1 MKNNIGE
8 RLLFI
13 DTETGGIDPT
23 KHTLFSIGLVVWDS
37 TNGILD
43 SKEILIKSDE
53 YIITKEAQRINRFE
67 RDTHELTALPPKK
80 AIERIIDFNSNWFDL
95 NMLVPL
101 AGHNTQFDVSFIK
114 TFLKENNRSYNE
126 IFSHRIIDTYTLLR
140 SLYYAGKI
148 TDDISSSAQAFKYFN
163 IKVENR
169 HSAQGDAIAT
179 AELFEKLL
187 KLMV

>member
-23 KHTLFSIGLVVWDS
+23 KHTLLSIGLVVWDS
-37 TNGILD
+37 TKGILD

-67 RDTHELTALPPKK
+67 RDPHELTALPPKK